1 MYGLAGALVEDA
13 ADKGAKVLTG
23 GKRLDGPGF
32 YYPPTV
38 LGEVTPAF
46 AEILT
51 PDALAFVAKLQR
63 AFGAR
68 RLESLARRQARQ
80 AALDRGE
87 PLDFLPDT
95 KHIRESDWTCAPIPA
110 DLHDRRVEIT
120 GPTDRKMVINALN
133 SGAKMFMAD
142 FEDANSPTWA
152 NMVEGQINLRD
163 AIRRTITFTNPD
175 GKEYRLNEKTA
186 VLLVRPRGWHLVE
199 KHLLVDGEPV
209 AGGLFDFGLYFFHN
223 AKELIARGSGP
234 YFYLPKMES
243 HLEAR
248 IWNDVFNL
256 AQNEL
261 GIPQGTIRATVLIET
276 IPAAFE
282 MDEILYELRD
292 HSAGLN
298 CGRWDYIF
306 SCIKRFRNKPD
317 FLLADRALITMT
329 THFMRSYSLLC
340 IQTCH
345 RRNTFAM
352 GGMAAQIPVKNDPAA
367 NEEAF
372 AKVRA
377 DKEREARDG
386 HDGTW
391 VAHPGMVQLALDAFN
406 AVMPQPNQI
415 DRPPNDSNLTAKD
428 VLDFAPSEPITE
440 AGLRQNISVGVQ
452 YLEAWLRGHGA
463 VPLFNLMEDAATAEI
478 SRAQVWQWIRHPRGL
493 LDDGR
498 KVTKELFR
506 RVLDEELAKV
516 RRFASDRFD
525 VARELFDQI
534 TTDDEFVEFLTLPGY
549 EKLD

>member
-1 MYGLAGALVEDA
+1 MTK
-13 ADKGAKVLTG
+13 ADQRPTP
-23 GKRLDGPGF
+23 DGVR
-32 YYPPTV
+32 V
-38 LGEVTPAF
+38 LGEITPAF

-51 PDALAFVAKLQR
+51 PEALAFVAKLQR
-63 AFGAR
+63 RFGGR
-68 RLESLARRQARQ
+68 RLDCLERRVHRQ
-80 AALDRGE
+80 AALDAGGT
-87 PLDFLPDT
+87 LDFLPET
-95 KHIRESDWTCAPIPA
+95 KEIREDNWTCAAIPP
-110 DLHDRRVEIT
+110 DLRDRRVEIT

-133 SGAKMFMAD
+133 CGAKMFMAD
-142 FEDANSPTWA
+142 FEDANSPTWE
-152 NMVEGQINLRD
+152 NMIDGQINLRD
-163 AIRRTITFTNPD
+163 AIRRTINFTNPN
-175 GKEYRLNEKTA
+175 GKEYQLNEKTA
-186 VLLVRPRGWHLVE
+186 TLLVRPRGWHLVE
-199 KHLLVDGEPV
+199 KHVLVDDEPV

-223 AKELIARGSGP
+223 AKELIKRGSGP

-248 IWNDVFNL
+248 IWNDVFKL
-256 AQNEL
+256 AQDEL

-282 MDEILYELRD
+282 MDEILYELRE

-340 IQTCH
+340 IKTCH
-345 RRNTFAM
+345 RRGIFAM
-352 GGMAAQIPVKNDPAA
+352 GGMAAQIPVKNDEAA
-367 NEEAF
+367 NKEAF

-377 DKEREARDG
+377 DKEREASDG

-406 AVMPQPNQI
+406 EKMPDPNQI
-415 DRPPNDSNLTAKD
+415 DRKRED
-428 VLDFAPSEPITE
+428 VNVSASDLLDFGPSSPITE

-452 YLEAWLRGHGA
+452 YLEAWLRGSGA
-463 VPLFNLMEDAATAEI
+463 VPIFNLMEDAATAEI
-478 SRAQVWQWIRHPRGL
+478 SRAQVWQWIRHPEGK

-506 RVLDEELAKV
+506 SVLKEELAKV
-516 RRFASDRFD
+516 KRFD
-525 VARELFDQI
+525 GDKFEAARELFDKI